1 MSRHRYD
8 EETARRTR
16 EFAAR
21 AARRLD
27 YLEWVILAVAVGAAV
42 VGGALVALLVHELWV
57 LSFRA
62 TWMLA
67 AVLLFVVPGGLAL
80 RGVRREERAW
90 RSKMREREREAQ
102 EPDV

>member
-1 MSRHRYD
+1 MSSHHND
-8 EETARRTR
+8 EETARLAR

-42 VGGALVALLVHELWV
+42 LGGALVAVLVHDLWA
-57 LSFRA
+57 LSFRL
-62 TWMLA
+62 TWILA
-67 AVLLFVVPGGLAL
+67 AVLLFAVPGGLAL
-80 RGVRREERAW
+80 RGVKREERAW
-90 RSKMREREREAQ
+90 RKKMRERERESQ